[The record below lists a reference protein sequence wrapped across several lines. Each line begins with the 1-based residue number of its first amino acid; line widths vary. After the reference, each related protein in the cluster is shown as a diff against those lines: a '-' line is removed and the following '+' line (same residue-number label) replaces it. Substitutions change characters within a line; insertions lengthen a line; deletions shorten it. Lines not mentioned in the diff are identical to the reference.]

1 MSKNRDLIYD
11 AVELPDYDEI
21 KENKRS
27 FAQSFYKQYCNT
39 DPFSGKRLVE
49 PYSDHL
55 YVVQNPPAKPL
66 TQQEMDD
73 VYALPYMRT
82 YHPSY
87 ETAGGV
93 PAIREIKFSLIS
105 NRGCFGG
112 CSFCALTFHQGRIV
126 QVRSHESLI
135 EEAKE
140 ITKDKDFKGYIHDV
154 GGPTANFRH
163 PSCKKQMEHGVCKT
177 RQCLFPSPC
186 KNLDADHRDYVS
198 LLRKLRDIPKVKKVF
213 IRSGIRFDYL
223 LADKKQEFLRELC
236 EYHVSGQLKVAPEH
250 VAGPVLSLMGKPEH
264 KVYEEFTR
272 QFYKMNEKIG
282 KEQYLVPYL
291 MSSHPGCSLTEA
303 VELAEYLRD
312 LGYMPEQVQDFYPT
326 PSTISTCMYYTGVD
340 PRTMEPVYVPKNPH
354 EKAMQRALI
363 QYRNPANYE
372 LVKEALLK
380 AHRSDLIGFDAKCL
394 IRPRPDKNRQNYQG
408 TDKNRRGQDDRNMGG
423 KNAGRKNTGN
433 SSNQNGRN
441 IAKERPTGKKKTIRN
456 THNRKKK

>member
-1 MSKNRDLIYD
+1 MIYAFQDEKGETINLEFLGLILHNDRRYGFFVPD
-11 AVELPDYDEI
+11 AEHDEAPGEVMILEVTALDEDDQPEAFELLVDEAI
-21 KENKRS
+21 AAE
-27 FAQSFYKQYCNT
+27 
-39 DPFSGKRLVE
+39 
-49 PYSDHL
+49 
-55 YVVQNPPAKPL
+55 
-66 TQQEMDD
+66 
-73 VYALPYMRT
+73 VY
-82 YHPSY
+82 
-87 ETAGGV
+87 E
-93 PAIREIKFSLIS
+93 K
-105 NRGCFGG
+105 
-112 CSFCALTFHQGRIV
+112 
-126 QVRSHESLI
+126 
-135 EEAKE
+135 
-140 ITKDKDFKGYIHDV
+140 FKG
-154 GGPTANFRH
+154 
-163 PSCKKQMEHGVCKT
+163 K
-177 RQCLFPSPC
+177 
-186 KNLDADHRDYVS
+186 
-198 LLRKLRDIPKVKKVF
+198 
-213 IRSGIRFDYL
+213 
-223 LADKKQEFLRELC
+223 
-236 EYHVSGQLKVAPEH
+236 
-250 VAGPVLSLMGKPEH
+250 
-264 KVYEEFTR
+264 YER
-272 QFYKMNEKIG
+272 LNQKYG

-441 IAKERPTGKKKTIRN
+441 TAKERPTGKKKTIRN